1 MLRKTIS
8 VVCGAVLVCAGCG
21 YKKASRA
28 QRKIEM
34 ESTGLS
40 ASEPAETNRLQMSY
54 VTSAP
59 PRSSA
64 FTFGYLGGT
73 VQAASRFVAVR
84 HKIEIVEAG
93 AGLAKSVDGVVAY
106 CGSIECEVLSSN
118 ISGTAPDA
126 TPAGNAALRVVP
138 QDLNKLLEFIAKQGK
153 VSQHATETEDK
164 TAEVVDVEAKLK
176 NQAEFRD
183 SLRKMLAKPGV
194 NVADLLQIQEKLAEA
209 QATLD
214 SEAMQ
219 RKVLANETE
228 KVLVNAEFHAEGNG
242 KTPSLFM
249 PIGAALKESGGV
261 LGESLAALITA
272 VAVVIPWLIIL
283 VPCGWL
289 ILRAAKRWKERRRK
303 RRESNG
309 NGSERGHSEQG

>member
-1 MLRKTIS
+1 MLGKTMS
-8 VVCGAVLVCAGCG
+8 VVCGAVLVCAGCR
-21 YKKASRA
+21 YDKVSRS
-28 QRKIEM
+28 QRKLEM

-40 ASEPAETNRLQMSY
+40 TYGSTETDRVRMNY
-54 VTSAP
+54 VTSTP
-59 PRSSA
+59 PRSS
-64 FTFGYLGGT
+64 FITLGLVGGT
-73 VQAASRFVAVR
+73 VEAASRFVAVR
-84 HKIEIVEAG
+84 HKIEVVEAG

-106 CGSIECEVLSSN
+106 CGSIQCEVLSSN
-118 ISGTAPDA
+118 ISGTAPDG
-126 TPAGNAALRVVP
+126 TPAGNVSVRVVP

-153 VSQHATETEDK
+153 VSQHSTETEDK

-228 KVLVNAEFHAEGNG
+228 KVLVNAEFHAEANG
-242 KTPSLFM
+242 RTPGMFT
-249 PIGAALKESGGV
+249 PIGEALKESGGV
-261 LGESLAALITA
+261 LGESLAVLITA
-272 VAVVIPWLIIL
+272 VAAVIPWLIIIL
-283 VPCGWL
+283 PCGWL
-289 ILRAAKRWKERRRK
+289 IVRAAKRWKERRRR
-303 RRESNG
+303 RRESDG
-309 NGSERGHSEQG
+309 NRSERGHSE